1 MMIDKKDTIVYELC
15 GKTYINLTNS
25 CTNECE
31 FCIRNI
37 KDDVIGKN
45 MWLKYDNIIGDDVID
60 ALNINKENLKDE
72 IIYCGYGEPT
82 LRLSALIKSAKYI
95 KENFKNKKIRL
106 NTNGH
111 GNLVY
116 QTDIVPQ
123 LAQYIDSVSISLNAQ
138 DEETYN
144 KISKPRIKNA
154 YIGMLDFVKKCKKNG
169 IDTTVT
175 IVTHF
180 KDYAIDVEK
189 CRQIANDLGVKFRER
204 KYLNNGY

>member
-1 MMIDKKDTIVYELC
+1 MNNNDTIVYELY

-31 FCIRNI
+31 FCIRDI
-37 KDDVIGKN
+37 KDDVIGN
-45 MWLKYDNIIGDDVID
+45 DMWLEHDNIIGDDVIE
-60 ALNINKENLKDE
+60 ALLANKDNLKDE
-72 IIYCGYGEPT
+72 IVYCGYGEPT

-95 KENFKNKKIRL
+95 KENFKDKKIRL

-116 QTDIVPQ
+116 KTDIVPQ

-138 DEETYN
+138 DEKTYN
-144 KISKPRIKNA
+144 KISRPKIKNA
-154 YIGMLDFVKKCKKNG
+154 YKGMIDFIKKCKENG
-169 IDTTVT
+169 LDTTVT

-180 KDYAIDVEK
+180 KDYDIDVEK
-189 CRQIANDLGVKFRER
+189 CKQIAKELGVKFRER
-204 KYLNNGY
+204 EYLNNGY

>member
-1 MMIDKKDTIVYELC
+1 MNDNDTIVYELY

-31 FCIRNI
+31 FCIRDI
-37 KDDVIGKN
+37 KDNVVGNN
-45 MWLKYDNIIGDDVID
+45 MWLEHDNIIGDDVIE
-60 ALNINKENLKDE
+60 ALVANKDNLKDE
-72 IIYCGYGEPT
+72 IVYCGYGEPT

-116 QTDIVPQ
+116 KADIVPQ

-138 DEETYN
+138 DEKTYN
-144 KISKPRIKNA
+144 QISKPKIKNA
-154 YIGMLDFVKKCKKNG
+154 YQGMLDFVKKCKENG

-180 KDYAIDVEK
+180 KDYEIDVEK
-189 CRQIANDLGVKFRER
+189 CRQIAQALGVKFRER
-204 KYLNNGY
+204 EYLNNGY

>member
-1 MMIDKKDTIVYELC
+1 MNDNDTIVYELY

-31 FCIRNI
+31 FCSRDI
-37 KDDVIGKN
+37 KDNVVGN
-45 MWLKYDNIIGDDVID
+45 TMWLEHDNIIGDDVIE
-60 ALNINKENLKDE
+60 ALVANKDNLKDE
-72 IIYCGYGEPT
+72 IVYCGYGEPT

-116 QTDIVPQ
+116 KADIVPQ

-138 DEETYN
+138 DEKTYN
-144 KISKPRIKNA
+144 QISKPKIKNA
-154 YIGMLDFVKKCKKNG
+154 YQGMLDFVKKCKENG

-180 KDYAIDVEK
+180 KDYEIDVEK
-189 CRQIANDLGVKFRER
+189 CRQIAQALGVKFRER
-204 KYLNNGY
+204 EYLNNGY

>member
-1 MMIDKKDTIVYELC
+1 MNDNDTIVYELY

-31 FCIRNI
+31 FCIRDI
-37 KDDVIGKN
+37 KDNVVGNN
-45 MWLKYDNIIGDDVID
+45 MWLEHDNIIGDDVIE
-60 ALNINKENLKDE
+60 ALVANKDNLKDE
-72 IIYCGYGEPT
+72 IVYCGYGEPT
-82 LRLSALIKSAKYI
+82 LRLSALIKSAKFI

-116 QTDIVPQ
+116 KADIVPQ

-138 DEETYN
+138 DEKTYN
-144 KISKPRIKNA
+144 QISKPKIKNA
-154 YIGMLDFVKKCKKNG
+154 YQGMLDFVKKCKENG

-175 IVTHF
+175 VVTHF
-180 KDYAIDVEK
+180 KDYEIDVEK

-204 KYLNNGY
+204 EYLNNGY

>member
-1 MMIDKKDTIVYELC
+1 MNDNDTIVYELY

-31 FCIRNI
+31 FCIRDI
-37 KDDVIGKN
+37 KDNVVGNN
-45 MWLKYDNIIGDDVID
+45 MWLEHDNIIGDDVIE
-60 ALNINKENLKDE
+60 ALVANKDNLKDE
-72 IIYCGYGEPT
+72 IVYCGYGEPT

-116 QTDIVPQ
+116 KADIVPQ

-138 DEETYN
+138 DEKTYN
-144 KISKPRIKNA
+144 QISKPKIKNA
-154 YIGMLDFVKKCKKNG
+154 YQGMLDFVKKCKENG

-175 IVTHF
+175 VVTHF
-180 KDYAIDVEK
+180 KDYEIDVEK
-189 CRQIANDLGVKFRER
+189 CRQIAQALGVKFRER
-204 KYLNNGY
+204 EYLNNGY

>member
-154 YIGMLDFVKKCKKNG
+154 YLGMLDFVKKCKKNG

-204 KYLNNGY
+204 EYLNNGY

>member
-154 YIGMLDFVKKCKKNG
+154 YIGMRDFVKKCKKNG

-204 KYLNNGY
+204 EYLNNGY

>member
-1 MMIDKKDTIVYELC
+1 MNDNDTIVYELY

-31 FCIRNI
+31 FCIRDI
-37 KDDVIGKN
+37 KDNVVGNN
-45 MWLKYDNIIGDDVID
+45 MWLEHDNIIGDDVIE
-60 ALNINKENLKDE
+60 ALVANKDNLKDE
-72 IIYCGYGEPT
+72 IVYCGYGEPT

-116 QTDIVPQ
+116 KADIVPQ

-138 DEETYN
+138 DEKTYN
-144 KISKPRIKNA
+144 QISKPKIKNA
-154 YIGMLDFVKKCKKNG
+154 YQGMLDFVKKCKENG

-175 IVTHF
+175 VVTHF
-180 KDYAIDVEK
+180 KDYEIDVEK
-189 CRQIANDLGVKFRER
+189 SRQIAQALGVKFRER
-204 KYLNNGY
+204 EYLNNGY

>member
-189 CRQIANDLGVKFRER
+189 CRQIANDLGVKFRVRE
-204 KYLNNGY
+204 YLNNGY

>member
-1 MMIDKKDTIVYELC
+1 MSDKDTIVYELY

-25 CTNECE
+25 CTNEGE
-31 FCIRNI
+31 FCISDI
-37 KDDVIGKN
+37 KDNVVGNN
-45 MWLKYDNIIGDDVID
+45 MWLEHDNISGDDVIE
-60 ALNINKENLKDE
+60 ALLAKKDNLKDE
-72 IIYCGYGEPT
+72 IVYCGYGEPT
-82 LRLSALIKSAKYI
+82 LRLSALIKSAKFI

-116 QTDIVPQ
+116 KADIVPQ
-123 LAQYIDSVSISLNAQ
+123 LAQYIDSVSVSLNAQ
-138 DEETYN
+138 DEKTYN
-144 KISKPRIKNA
+144 QISKPKIKNA
-154 YIGMLDFVKKCKKNG
+154 YQGMLDFVKKCKENG

-180 KDYAIDVEK
+180 KDYEIDVEK

-204 KYLNNGY
+204 EYLNNGY

>member
-1 MMIDKKDTIVYELC
+1 MSDKDTIVYELY

-31 FCIRNI
+31 FCIRDI
-37 KDDVIGKN
+37 KDNVVGNN
-45 MWLKYDNIIGDDVID
+45 MWLEHDNIIGDDVIE
-60 ALNINKENLKDE
+60 ALLAKKDNLKDE
-72 IIYCGYGEPT
+72 IVYCGYGEPT
-82 LRLSALIKSAKYI
+82 LRLSALIKSAKFI

-116 QTDIVPQ
+116 KADIVPQ
-123 LAQYIDSVSISLNAQ
+123 LAQYIDSVSVSLNAQ
-138 DEETYN
+138 DEKTYN
-144 KISKPRIKNA
+144 QISKPKIKNA
-154 YIGMLDFVKKCKKNG
+154 YQGMLDFVKKCKENG

-180 KDYAIDVEK
+180 KDYEIDVEK

-204 KYLNNGY
+204 EYLNNGY

>member
-95 KENFKNKKIRL
+95 KENLNNKKIRL

-204 KYLNNGY
+204 EYLNNGY

>member
-1 MMIDKKDTIVYELC
+1 MNDNDTIVYELY
-15 GKTYINLTNS
+15 GKTYINLTNR

-31 FCIRNI
+31 FCIRDI
-37 KDDVIGKN
+37 KDNVVGNN
-45 MWLKYDNIIGDDVID
+45 MWLEHDNIIGDDVIE
-60 ALNINKENLKDE
+60 ALVANKDNLKDE
-72 IIYCGYGEPT
+72 IVYCGYGEPT

-116 QTDIVPQ
+116 KADIVPQ

-138 DEETYN
+138 DEKTYN
-144 KISKPRIKNA
+144 QISKPKIKNA
-154 YIGMLDFVKKCKKNG
+154 YQGMLDFVKKCKENG

-180 KDYAIDVEK
+180 KDYEIDVEK
-189 CRQIANDLGVKFRER
+189 CRQIAQALGVKFRER
-204 KYLNNGY
+204 EYLNNGY

>member
-1 MMIDKKDTIVYELC
+1 MSDKDTIVYELY

-31 FCIRNI
+31 FCIRDI
-37 KDDVIGKN
+37 KDDVVGN
-45 MWLKYDNIIGDDVID
+45 DMWLEHDNIIGDDVIE
-60 ALNINKENLKDE
+60 ALLAKKDNLKDE
-72 IIYCGYGEPT
+72 IVYCGYGEPT
-82 LRLSALIKSAKYI
+82 LRLSALIKSAKFI

-116 QTDIVPQ
+116 KADIVPQ
-123 LAQYIDSVSISLNAQ
+123 LAQYIDSVSVSLNAQ
-138 DEETYN
+138 DEKTYN
-144 KISKPRIKNA
+144 QISKPKIKNA
-154 YIGMLDFVKKCKKNG
+154 YQGMLDFVKKCKENG

-180 KDYAIDVEK
+180 KDYEIDVEK

-204 KYLNNGY
+204 EYLNNGY

>member
-1 MMIDKKDTIVYELC
+1 MNDNDTIVYELY

-31 FCIRNI
+31 FCIRDI
-37 KDDVIGKN
+37 KNDVVGN
-45 MWLKYDNIIGDDVID
+45 DMWLKHDNIIGDDVIE
-60 ALNINKENLKDE
+60 ALVANKDNLKDE
-72 IIYCGYGEPT
+72 IVYCGYGEPT

-95 KENFKNKKIRL
+95 KENLKDKKIRL

-116 QTDIVPQ
+116 KADIVPQ

-138 DEETYN
+138 DEKTYN
-144 KISKPRIKNA
+144 QISKPKIKNA
-154 YIGMLDFVKKCKKNG
+154 YQGMLDFVKKCKENG

-175 IVTHF
+175 VVTHF
-180 KDYAIDVEK
+180 KDYEIDVEK
-189 CRQIANDLGVKFRER
+189 CRQIAQALGVKFRER
-204 KYLNNGY
+204 EYLNNGY

>member
-1 MMIDKKDTIVYELC
+1 MNDNDTIVYELY

-31 FCIRNI
+31 FCIRDI
-37 KDDVIGKN
+37 KDNVVGNN
-45 MWLKYDNIIGDDVID
+45 MWLEHDNIIGDDVIE
-60 ALNINKENLKDE
+60 ALVANKDNLKDE
-72 IIYCGYGEPT
+72 IVYCGYGEPT

-116 QTDIVPQ
+116 KADIVPQ

-138 DEETYN
+138 DEKTYN
-144 KISKPRIKNA
+144 QISKPKIKNA
-154 YIGMLDFVKKCKKNG
+154 YQGMLDFVKKCKENG

-175 IVTHF
+175 VVTHF
-180 KDYAIDVEK
+180 STSIS
-189 CRQIANDLGVKFRER
+189 
-204 KYLNNGY
+204 

>member
-1 MMIDKKDTIVYELC
+1 MSDKDTIVYELY

-31 FCIRNI
+31 FCIRDI
-37 KDDVIGKN
+37 KDNVVGNN
-45 MWLKYDNIIGDDVID
+45 MWLEHDNIIGDDVIE
-60 ALNINKENLKDE
+60 ALLAKKDNLKDE
-72 IIYCGYGEPT
+72 IVYCGYGEPT
-82 LRLSALIKSAKYI
+82 LRLSALIKSAKFI

-116 QTDIVPQ
+116 KADIVPQ
-123 LAQYIDSVSISLNAQ
+123 LAQYIDSVSVSLNAQ
-138 DEETYN
+138 DEKTYN
-144 KISKPRIKNA
+144 QISKPKIKNA
-154 YIGMLDFVKKCKKNG
+154 YQGMLDFVKKCKENG
-169 IDTTVT
+169 IETTVT

-180 KDYAIDVEK
+180 KDYEIDVEK

-204 KYLNNGY
+204 EYLNNGY

>member
-1 MMIDKKDTIVYELC
+1 MNDNDTIVYELY

-31 FCIRNI
+31 FCIRDI
-37 KDDVIGKN
+37 KDNVVGNN
-45 MWLKYDNIIGDDVID
+45 MWLEHDNIIGDDVIE
-60 ALNINKENLKDE
+60 ALVANKDNLKDE
-72 IIYCGYGEPT
+72 IVYCGYGEPT
-82 LRLSALIKSAKYI
+82 LRLNALIKSAKYI

-116 QTDIVPQ
+116 KADIVPQ

-138 DEETYN
+138 DEKTYN
-144 KISKPRIKNA
+144 QISKPKIKNA
-154 YIGMLDFVKKCKKNG
+154 YQGMLDFVKKCKENG

-175 IVTHF
+175 VVTHF
-180 KDYAIDVEK
+180 KDYEIDVEK
-189 CRQIANDLGVKFRER
+189 CRQIAQALGVKFRER
-204 KYLNNGY
+204 EYLNNGY

>member
-1 MMIDKKDTIVYELC
+1 MNDNDTIVYELY

-31 FCIRNI
+31 FCIRDI
-37 KDDVIGKN
+37 KDNVVGNN
-45 MWLKYDNIIGDDVID
+45 MWLEHDNIIGDDVIE
-60 ALNINKENLKDE
+60 ALVANKDNLKDE
-72 IIYCGYGEPT
+72 IVYCGYGEPT

-116 QTDIVPQ
+116 KADIVPQ

-138 DEETYN
+138 DEKTYN
-144 KISKPRIKNA
+144 QISKPKIKNA
-154 YIGMLDFVKKCKKNG
+154 YQGMLDFVKKCKENG

-175 IVTHF
+175 VVTHF
-180 KDYAIDVEK
+180 KDYEIDVEK
-189 CRQIANDLGVKFRER
+189 CRQIAQVLGVKFRER
-204 KYLNNGY
+204 EYLNNGY

>member
-45 MWLKYDNIIGDDVID
+45 MWFKYDNIIGDDVID

-204 KYLNNGY
+204 EYLNNGY

>member
-204 KYLNNGY
+204 EYLNNGY

>member
-1 MMIDKKDTIVYELC
+1 MNDNDTIVYELY

-31 FCIRNI
+31 FCIRDI
-37 KDDVIGKN
+37 KDNVVGNN
-45 MWLKYDNIIGDDVID
+45 MWLEHDNIIGDDVIE
-60 ALNINKENLKDE
+60 ALVANKDNLKDE
-72 IIYCGYGEPT
+72 IVYCGYGEPT

-116 QTDIVPQ
+116 KADIVPQ

-138 DEETYN
+138 DEKTYN
-144 KISKPRIKNA
+144 QISKPKIKNA
-154 YIGMLDFVKKCKKNG
+154 YRGMLDFVKKCKENG

-175 IVTHF
+175 VVTHF
-180 KDYAIDVEK
+180 KDYEIDVEK
-189 CRQIANDLGVKFRER
+189 CRQIAQALGVKFRER
-204 KYLNNGY
+204 EYLNNGY

>member
-60 ALNINKENLKDE
+60 ALNFNKENLKDE

-204 KYLNNGY
+204 EYLNNGY

>member
-95 KENFKNKKIRL
+95 KETF
-106 NTNGH
+106 
-111 GNLVY
+111 
-116 QTDIVPQ
+116 
-123 LAQYIDSVSISLNAQ
+123 
-138 DEETYN
+138 
-144 KISKPRIKNA
+144 
-154 YIGMLDFVKKCKKNG
+154 
-169 IDTTVT
+169 
-175 IVTHF
+175 
-180 KDYAIDVEK
+180 
-189 CRQIANDLGVKFRER
+189 
-204 KYLNNGY
+204 

>member
-154 YIGMLDFVKKCKKNG
+154 YIGMLDFVKKCKN
-169 IDTTVT
+169 ILTYVIT
-175 IVTHF
+175 
-180 KDYAIDVEK
+180 K
-189 CRQIANDLGVKFRER
+189 C
-204 KYLNNGY
+204 

>member
-1 MMIDKKDTIVYELC
+1 MENKDTIVYELY

-31 FCIRNI
+31 FCIRDI
-37 KDDVIGKN
+37 KDDVEGKN
-45 MWLKYDNIIGDDVID
+45 MKLKYDNIIGEDVIN
-60 ALNINKENLKDE
+60 ALVENKDSLKDE
-72 IIYCGYGEPT
+72 IVYCGFGEPT
-82 LRLSALIKSAKYI
+82 LRLSALIKSAKFI
-95 KENFKNKKIRL
+95 KENYKDKKIRL

-116 QTDIVPQ
+116 KTDIVPQ

-144 KISKPRIKNA
+144 KISKPKIKDA
-154 YIGMLDFVKKCKKNG
+154 YKGMLDFVKKCKENN
-169 IDTTVT
+169 IETTLT

-180 KDYAIDVEK
+180 KDYKIDVQK
-189 CRQIANDLGVKFRER
+189 CKEIADSLGVKFRER
-204 KYLNNGY
+204 EYLNNGY

>member
-154 YIGMLDFVKKCKKNG
+154 YIGMFDFVKKCKKNG

-204 KYLNNGY
+204 EYLNNGY